1 MATAQQ
7 RERILSRPIVEEMK
21 ESFLDYSMSVIV
33 QRALP
38 DVRDGLKPVHRRIL
52 YAMHE
57 LGLDPDKA
65 YKKSA
70 TVVGDVLGKFH
81 PHGDSAVYDS
91 MVRMVQEFS
100 LRYPLV
106 DGQGNFGS
114 IDGDSAAAYRYTE
127 ARLAPLATDLLL
139 DIELET
145 VDFQPNFDGRLEEPI
160 VLPSRA
166 PNLLINGSSGIAVGM
181 STNIPPH
188 NLREVAAAL
197 RVLAN
202 DPECSVDDLMRHV
215 KGPDFPTGGFVIGT
229 DGIEK
234 MYRTGRGR
242 IVMRGRIVKEA
253 LRGGKSQLVVTELPY
268 AISKSKIIDQI
279 VTAARKGQLDDVSD
293 VRDESDREGIRIVI
307 ELKRGTDANSV
318 LRILHK
324 RTYLQSTFGAIL
336 LSLDHGQPA
345 EMNLKEILEKWRD
358 HRIEVVQRRSR
369 HLLEKAEA
377 ERHVVEGLLAA
388 LDAIDEVIR
397 IIRGSDDRA
406 EASEKLQDALGL
418 SEIQATAI
426 LDMRLARLTKL
437 QKSELEA
444 RLRRLKS
451 EIRDLRA
458 ILKSDEKQ
466 LEVVLEELAEVVD
479 TYGDERRTVVLA
491 DAHEEIPEVQE
502 EVADEN
508 AVVTVS
514 HEGYAKRMPMHLY
527 RRRVNSGKALAGMEK
542 YDDDFIERI
551 FVARTTGYVLAFT
564 EQGQVHPLEVID
576 LPESGRASRGQ
587 SLYALLPGADRDDPI
602 VAVLPIESL
611 EEQDEDAV
619 FVFLS
624 EGGLV
629 KRTQLAEFTNVR
641 STGLI
646 AAGTRDGDRI
656 LDVALSD
663 GASEV
668 IVFSRE
674 GFAIRF
680 PESDVPAQGR
690 TATGVKSISLE
701 KGGAVV
707 GMLLVRREADVLMV
721 HEDGTGKRT
730 TVSEFPLQK
739 RGGKG
744 TQITPSKG
752 PGSRKKSPL
761 VNALEVGADDTVM
774 VVTAG
779 GQVQRLAVGGV
790 PVQGRRTAG
799 RKIATVPK
807 GGRVV
812 EVARSAESAAASRSG
827 VGSDGAVEV
836 AAPPSEPDAD
846 LDTVPGSTPEPTAT
860 ADAPTPTSEP
870 AARRPEDGGDQLAL
884 LDD

>member
-7 RERILSRPIVEEMK
+7 RERILTRPIVEEMR

-70 TVVGDVLGKFH
+70 TVVGDVLGKYH

-91 MVRMVQEFS
+91 MVRMVQDFS

-127 ARLAPLATDLLL
+127 ARLAALATDILL
-139 DIELET
+139 DIEKET
-145 VDFQPNFDGRLEEPI
+145 VDFQPNFDGRLEEPV
-160 VLPSRA
+160 VLPARA
-166 PNLLINGSSGIAVGM
+166 PNLLVNGSSGIAVGM

-188 NLREVAAAL
+188 NLREIAAAI

-202 DPECSVDDLMRHV
+202 DPECTVEDLMRHV
-215 KGPDFPTGGFVIGT
+215 PGPDFPTGAFIVGA
-229 DGIEK
+229 DGIES

-242 IVMRGRIVKEA
+242 IVMRARIVKEA
-253 LRGGKSQLVVTELPY
+253 LRGGKSQLVVTEIPY
-268 AISKSKIIDQI
+268 AVSKSRIIDQI
-279 VTAARKGQLDDVSD
+279 VAASRKGQLDDVSD
-293 VRDESDREGIRIVI
+293 VRDESDREGLRVVI
-307 ELKRGTDANSV
+307 ELKRGADAGAV
-318 LRILHK
+318 LRTLHK

-336 LSLDHGQPA
+336 LALDHGQPR

-358 HRIEVVQRRSR
+358 HRIDVVQRRSR

-377 ERHVVEGLLAA
+377 ERHVVEGLIAA

-397 IIRGSDDRA
+397 IIRGSEDRA
-406 EASEKLQDALGL
+406 QASERLQDALGL
-418 SEIQATAI
+418 SEIQAGAI

-437 QKSELEA
+437 QKLELEA
-444 RLRRLKS
+444 RLARLKK
-451 EIRDLRA
+451 EIGELKA
-458 ILKSDEKQ
+458 ILKSPDRQ
-466 LEVVLEELAEVVD
+466 LEVVLDELGDVVD
-479 TYGDERRTVVLA
+479 TYGDERRTVVLS
-491 DAHEEIPEVQE
+491 DAEEVVEEVRE
-502 EVADEN
+502 EVAEED

-514 HEGYAKRMPMHLY
+514 HEGFAKRMPMNLY

-542 YDDDFIERI
+542 YEDDFIERI
-551 FVARTTGYVLAFT
+551 FVARTNGYVLAFT
-564 EQGQVHPLEVID
+564 EGGQVHPLSVID

-587 SLYALLPGADRDDPI
+587 SLYGLMPGADRDDPI
-602 VAVLPIESL
+602 VAVLPVESL
-611 EEQDEDAV
+611 EQEGAV

-629 KRTQLAEFTNVR
+629 KRTPLEEFANVR

-663 GASEV
+663 GEAEV
-668 IVFSRE
+668 IVFSRA

-680 PESDVPAQGR
+680 PESDVPEQGR
-690 TATGVKSISLE
+690 TATGVKAISLE
-701 KGGAVV
+701 GDATAV
-707 GMLLVRREADVLMV
+707 GMLLVRRDADVLMV
-721 HEDGTGKRT
+721 HENGTGKRT
-730 TVSEFPLQK
+730 AISEFPLQK

-744 TQITPSKG
+744 TQLVPSKG
-752 PGSRKKSPL
+752 AGSRSRSPL
-761 VNALEVGADDTVM
+761 VGALEVGGDDTVM
-774 VVTAG
+774 VVLAG
-779 GQVQRLAVGGV
+779 GQVHRVDVDSV

-799 RKIATVPK
+799 RQIVRVPR

-812 EVARSAESAAASRSG
+812 ELARSAEGGSSRRGASDDATSAVAAATSE
-827 VGSDGAVEV
+827 DAETGA
-836 AAPPSEPDAD
+836 SEPRAD
-846 LDTVPGSTPEPTAT
+846 DEG
-860 ADAPTPTSEP
+860 
-870 AARRPEDGGDQLAL
+870 QFAL
-884 LDD
+884 LDE

>member
-57 LGLDPDKA
+57 LGLSPDRG

-139 DIELET
+139 DIEQET
-145 VDFQPNFDGRLEEPI
+145 VDFQPNFDGRLEEPV

-181 STNIPPH
+181 STNVPPH
-188 NLREVAAAL
+188 NLREVAAAI

-202 DPECSVDDLMRHV
+202 DPDCTIDDLMRHV
-215 KGPDFPTGGFVIGT
+215 EGPDFPTGGFVIGT
-229 DGIEK
+229 DGIED
-234 MYRTGRGR
+234 MYREGRGR
-242 IVMRGRIVKEA
+242 IVMRARIVKEA

-279 VTAARKGQLDDVSD
+279 VAAARKGQLDDVSD

-318 LRILHK
+318 LRVLHK
-324 RTYLQSTFGAIL
+324 RTYLQSTFGAIM
-336 LSLDHGQPA
+336 LSLDHGQPV
-345 EMNLKEILEKWRD
+345 EMNLKQILEKWRD

-369 HLLEKAEA
+369 YLLEKAEA

-406 EASEKLQDALGL
+406 EASGKLQDALGL
-418 SEIQATAI
+418 SEIQAGAI

-437 QKSELEA
+437 QKTELEA
-444 RLRRLKS
+444 RLARLTT
-451 EIRDLRA
+451 EIRDLKA
-458 ILKSDEKQ
+458 ILTSDERQ
-466 LEVVLEELAEVVD
+466 IEVVLRELEEVVE
-479 TYGDERRTVVLA
+479 TYGDERRTEILP
-491 DAHEEIPEVQE
+491 DAEEKIPEVQE

-587 SLYALLPGADRDDPI
+587 SLYALLPGTDRDDPI

-611 EEQDEDAV
+611 EEDSEAV

-629 KRTQLAEFTNVR
+629 KRTEVAEFTNVR

-663 GASEV
+663 GTSEV

-674 GFAIRF
+674 GYAIRF
-680 PESDVPAQGR
+680 PESDVPTQGR
-690 TATGVKSISLE
+690 TATGVKSISLA
-701 KGGAVV
+701 KSGTVV
-707 GMLLVRREADVLMV
+707 GMLLVRREADILMV
-721 HEDGTGKRT
+721 HEDGSGKRT
-730 TVSEFPLQK
+730 VVSEFPLQK

-752 PGSRKKSPL
+752 KGSPL
-761 VNALEVGADDTVM
+761 VNALEVGADDTV
-774 VVTAG
+774 VLVTAG
-779 GQVQRLAVGGV
+779 GQVHRIEAGDV
-790 PVQGRRTAG
+790 PLQGRRTAG
-799 RKIATVPK
+799 RRVVRVPK

-812 EVARSAESAAASRSG
+812 ELSRSAESSAREQ
-827 VGSDGAVEV
+827 DE
-836 AAPPSEPDAD
+836 D
-846 LDTVPGSTPEPTAT
+846 
-860 ADAPTPTSEP
+860 SEP
-870 AARRPEDGGDQLAL
+870 AADGVGAADAEVRDPVESEAESGPAAESGDGSTGGAEERAPPDQGDEQLGL